1 MSLRTLIGRALI
13 NLIDDTKKCQ
23 QLQLQLL
30 ADEVRSN
37 AENYQ
42 HYGFTSHTFAGAEAI
57 VVFVGG
63 DRSHPVVIAT
73 EDRRY
78 RKKDLVEGEVAL
90 YTDEGDYVL
99 LKRGRIVEVKAGTEL
114 RVDAPDATFT
124 GNLHVEGEIT
134 CDGNVSDLNGS
145 MQEMRGVYNT
155 HKHTGVQTG
164 GGTTGNPNATMS

>member
-23 QLQLQLL
+23 QMQLQVL

-42 HYGFTSHTFAGAEAI
+42 NYGFTSRAFAGAEAI

-78 RKKDLVEGEVAL
+78 RKKNLAEGEVAL

-99 LKRGRIVEVKAGTEL
+99 FKRGRIVEIKAGTEVK
-114 RVDAPDATFT
+114 VDAPLATVT
-124 GNLHVEGEIT
+124 GDLKVNGQIT

-145 MQEMRGVYNT
+145 MQEMRSTYNT

-164 GGTTGNPNATMS
+164 GGTSGNPNATMT